1 MRSRRAQS
9 LQLLLEERNAM
20 QAAMGELESS
30 RQHYADLFD
39 LAPIGYLALDR
50 LGCIREINLTGAA
63 MLGRKRSY
71 LLGSPMMPMFDQAGR
86 KKFLHHVGQLRRGQ
100 PRAITELSLTPRNGP
115 PLIVQLIS
123 MNRPRDMATVGEFPS
138 VLFDLTARKRAEA
151 ALQQSEQR
159 LRLALAAGRMGTWEL
174 DLDNGRMTIDE
185 TEARLLG
192 LEFVPENFS
201 EEKFFQLVHPDDRK
215 SLQQKTRQLIRTGG
229 DFQEEFRL
237 AVRSEGAVRWIAAV
251 AAVVRDGPNQPPRL
265 HGVHF
270 DITRRKVAAD
280 SLRQNE
286 HRLRMILNTALDGI
300 VTIDAKGAIADWN
313 AEAQRIFGWTKAEAL
328 GKNFATTIT
337 TPRNSRELNRN
348 FRQHARTGLSSMLN
362 RRVEI
367 TALHRDGNEFPAELS
382 ITPSIV
388 DEQVW
393 FTAFLRDI
401 TERRRTEGDL
411 RKAHEELERRVEER
425 TSELIQTNTVLQ
437 AEIEARRMAE
447 LARAR
452 LAAIVE
458 SSSDAI
464 LSTTLDGVILSWNH
478 GAERLFG
485 YSSREVAGR
494 SVSMLVPL
502 DRVGEWEQVR
512 HHVES
517 GDAAES
523 FETIRLRKDG
533 SGIEVSMTLSPITD
547 EAGRVAGY
555 SAIMRDISE
564 RKRMAAEI
572 LRVSEREQRRVAEDL
587 HDGVGQ
593 QLAGL
598 SCLSD
603 ALKKDLAKH
612 DSPETAAAAR
622 ICVLQES
629 LVTQVR
635 GLARGL
641 HPVALESE
649 GLMSALNGLAARVTE
664 LFKTTCTFQCQLP
677 VPIEDN
683 SIAIHLYRIAQ
694 EAISNAI
701 RHGRAQ
707 RIEIGLSATRHHVIL
722 SVRDDGLGIVDN
734 EESRK
739 GMGLRIMN
747 YRAGMIGASIVVQ
760 RRAGR
765 GTEMVCTVPRT
776 VGGRKTE

>member
-1 MRSRRAQS
+1 
-9 LQLLLEERNAM
+9 
-20 QAAMGELESS
+20 
-30 RQHYADLFD
+30 
-39 LAPIGYLALDR
+39 
-50 LGCIREINLTGAA
+50 
-63 MLGRKRSY
+63 
-71 LLGSPMMPMFDQAGR
+71 
-86 KKFLHHVGQLRRGQ
+86 
-100 PRAITELSLTPRNGP
+100 
-115 PLIVQLIS
+115 
-123 MNRPRDMATVGEFPS
+123 
-138 VLFDLTARKRAEA
+138 
-151 ALQQSEQR
+151 
-159 LRLALAAGRMGTWEL
+159 
-174 DLDNGRMTIDE
+174 
-185 TEARLLG
+185 
-192 LEFVPENFS
+192 
-201 EEKFFQLVHPDDRK
+201 
-215 SLQQKTRQLIRTGG
+215 
-229 DFQEEFRL
+229 
-237 AVRSEGAVRWIAAV
+237 
-251 AAVVRDGPNQPPRL
+251 
-265 HGVHF
+265 
-270 DITRRKVAAD
+270 
-280 SLRQNE
+280 
-286 HRLRMILNTALDGI
+286 
-300 VTIDAKGAIADWN
+300 
-313 AEAQRIFGWTKAEAL
+313 
-328 GKNFATTIT
+328 
-337 TPRNSRELNRN
+337 
-348 FRQHARTGLSSMLN
+348 
-362 RRVEI
+362 
-367 TALHRDGNEFPAELS
+367 
-382 ITPSIV
+382 
-388 DEQVW
+388 
-393 FTAFLRDI
+393 
-401 TERRRTEGDL
+401 
-411 RKAHEELERRVEER
+411 
-425 TSELIQTNTVLQ
+425 
-437 AEIEARRMAE
+437 MAE

-734 EESRK
+734 EASRK